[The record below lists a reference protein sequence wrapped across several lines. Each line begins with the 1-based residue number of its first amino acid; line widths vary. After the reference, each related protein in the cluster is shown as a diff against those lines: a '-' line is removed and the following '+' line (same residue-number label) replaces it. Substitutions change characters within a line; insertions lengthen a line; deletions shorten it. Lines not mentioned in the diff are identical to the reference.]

1 MNLISINP
9 ANNKKINSYEEISKD
24 SINQIIDSS
33 FNTFLEWRNKSFSYR
48 AKKMRHLAEL
58 LKQKKDLLG
67 LLMTK
72 EMGKPIKQSI
82 AEAEKCAWVCEYY
95 ADNAEKFLS
104 QKEIPTGSTKSFIS
118 FQPIGI
124 VLAIMPWNF
133 PFWQVFRFA
142 SPALMA
148 GNVGILKHA
157 SNVQG
162 CAIEIEKLFLEA
174 GFPKFAFSNLVIGSK
189 KVSNVIK
196 NSKISAVTLTG
207 STPAGKSVASLAGS
221 LLKKTVL
228 ELGGN
233 DPYVILE
240 DADLDNAV
248 KSCIAGRMLNAGQS
262 CIAAK
267 RFIVVQSSLK
277 EFIDKVH
284 NEIKKMKMGDPIN
297 PDINIGPM
305 VNNIARDELHQQ
317 VLISIEKGAK
327 LLFGGKIPQLDGAF
341 YPPTLLV
348 DVEPGMPAF
357 DDELFGP
364 VAVVI
369 SAKDQS
375 HAIELA
381 NKTNFGLGA
390 AIFTRDLDKGENIAT
405 KELEAGSCFVNDFVK
420 SDPRLPFGGIKESGY
435 GRELSEFGIQEF
447 VNIKSVVVQ

>member
-33 FNTFLEWRNKSFSYR
+33 FYTFLEWRNKSFSYR

-58 LKQKKDLLG
+58 LKQKKELLG

-277 EFIDKVH
+277 EFIDKIH

>member
-9 ANNKKINSYEEISKD
+9 ANNKKINSYQEISKD

-58 LKQKKDLLG
+58 LKQKKELLG

-405 KELEAGSCFVNDFVK
+405 KELEAGSCFVNDFVIFW
-420 SDPRLPFGGIKESGY
+420 RTLAA
-435 GRELSEFGIQEF
+435 
-447 VNIKSVVVQ
+447 

>member
-58 LKQKKDLLG
+58 LKQKKELLG

-162 CAIEIEKLFLEA
+162 CAKEIEKLFLEA

>member
-305 VNNIARDELHQQ
+305 VNNISRDELHQQ

>member
-48 AKKMRHLAEL
+48 AKKMIHLAEL

-196 NSKISAVTLTG
+196 NSKISSVTLTG

>member
-72 EMGKPIKQSI
+72 EMRKPIKQSI
-82 AEAEKCAWVCEYY
+82 AESEKCAWVCEYY

>member
-267 RFIVVQSSLK
+267 RFIVVQSGLK

-327 LLFGGKIPQLDGAF
+327 LLFGGNIPQLDGAF